1 MAQLS
6 FDSAAGIVIPETSDI
21 REDIAEEFKQAFQV
35 NPDDPELNTDPV
47 TPFGQIIDLIVA
59 EIEAKNSELAFL
71 ANMNNSKTAT
81 GRFLDAL
88 ASLYGLSRKI
98 SEPTIVMC
106 QCSGLQG
113 TFIPYGAIVQDVNG
127 NKFRCSQAT
136 GITIGSTGIGTGEF
150 AALENGAL
158 IVSPNAVKYI
168 ITTIAGWDSVNNSAA
183 GITGRTEE
191 TDAELRNRI
200 YDSYAIN
207 STGSA
212 ESLESNLAQL
222 SGVIDVAVL
231 ENYTNAAITKYGVTI
246 DPHSVAICISGG
258 EDTEIASVIY
268 SRKDIGCG
276 TTGDYQVTY
285 IDTNHANAVYEYE
298 IIRPVSTNFYVDVV
312 FFSAGISSEEEAA
325 IKAVIISDFL
335 GQLDND
341 RVKLASDV
349 FSSRFYKGIQS
360 ITDIP
365 IASLEIK
372 LGSGSFGQHV
382 TINGDVEP
390 VLSEANITIS
400 ANMN

>member
-6 FDSAAGIVIPETSDI
+6 FDANSGIVLPETSQI
-21 REDIAEEFKQAFQV
+21 REDIAQEFKQAFQI

-59 EIEAKNSELAFL
+59 EIEAKNGELAFL

-81 GRFLDAL
+81 GRFLDGL
-88 ASLYGLSRKI
+88 ATLYGLSRKI
-98 SEPTIVMC
+98 SEPTIVAC
-106 QCSGLQG
+106 QCTGLQG
-113 TFIPYGAIVQDVNG
+113 TVIPYGAIVQDVNG
-127 NKFRCSQAT
+127 NKFRCSMAQ
-136 GITIGSTGIGTGEF
+136 GITIGSNGIGTGEF
-150 AALENGAL
+150 SALENGAL
-158 IVSPNAVKYI
+158 VVSVNAVKYI
-168 ITTIAGWDSVNNSAA
+168 VTSIPGWDSVNNSAA
-183 GITGRTEE
+183 GITGRVEE

-231 ENYTNAAITKYGVTI
+231 ENYTGSSVTKYGVTI

-258 EDTEIASVIY
+258 TDTEIASVIY
-268 SRKDIGCG
+268 SREDIGCG
-276 TTGDYQVTY
+276 TTGDYQVSY
-285 IDTNHANAVYEYE
+285 IDTNHANAVYTYY
-298 IIRPVSTNFYVDVV
+298 IIRPVSTNFYVKVT
-312 FFSAGISSEEEAA
+312 FFTSGISDEEKAA

-341 RVKLASDV
+341 RVKLASEV

-372 LGSGSFGQHV
+372 LGTGAYTQHV
-382 TINGDVEP
+382 TINGDIEP
-390 VLSEANITIS
+390 TLSESNITIDIES
-400 ANMN
+400 